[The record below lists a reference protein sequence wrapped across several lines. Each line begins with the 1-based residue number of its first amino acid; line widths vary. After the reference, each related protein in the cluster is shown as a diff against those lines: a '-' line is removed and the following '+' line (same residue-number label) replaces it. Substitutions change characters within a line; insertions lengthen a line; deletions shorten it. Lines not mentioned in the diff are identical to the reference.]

1 MSLREI
7 IYLDRDNEIVLSLST
22 NGVAINHSAI
32 TRCQIHVGDYIVDSL
47 TKPALF
53 DFTNIDKIIL
63 TLGSEPIEVGKYIA
77 KLYIYDLDNID
88 GVAWGQLSVT
98 VKY

>member
-1 MSLREI
+1 MSIREI

-22 NGVAINHSAI
+22 NAVAINHSAI
-32 TRCQIHVGDYIVDSL
+32 TRCQIHVGDYIIDSL

-53 DFTNIDKIIL
+53 NFTNTDRIIL
-63 TLGSEPIEVGKYIA
+63 TLGSEAIEVGKYVA
-77 KLYIYDLDNID
+77 KLYIYDLDNIE
-88 GVAWGQLSVT
+88 GVAWGQFTVV